1 MTPGPVLEIAI
12 LKEAAEFQQ
21 AEGTSARWFL
31 RIIEPRVLGPLVGA
45 VLVFIAVLVIHQIS
59 GEIHLT
65 RIRNAISA
73 TPWTAVG
80 LTALFTAISFC
91 AMSLYDVMAVRQ
103 IAPGKVRPPFAAMA
117 GMVGYA
123 VSNAIGFHV
132 LVGGPVRYRLY
143 SAVGLDAA
151 DVSRIVGISF
161 LTFWLGLVALFSAA
175 FLVDPVGVP
184 LLDQLNPQVD
194 RLIGAVILAA
204 LTGFV
209 VWLSTGQRRL
219 SLLGWA
225 MPLPGG
231 RSIFVQ
237 ILVGAVDIASAAAAL
252 YVLLPP
258 DIVSGFA
265 VFLVIFVVAIIAGI
279 VSHAPGGIGVLEAT
293 ILIGLGA
300 GQRSDVIAALVVF
313 RLVYYVLPLGL
324 AALALLG
331 MEIWRARH
339 AVRVVSG
346 RTIAAT
352 RLIVAPVSATLVF
365 VGGVVLLLSG
375 NLPAEHDRMHLLRDA
390 LPLPFTEASH
400 MLASLIGLLLIIVAR
415 GLARRIAFA
424 RTVAIALLASGA
436 VFSLVK
442 GLDWEEALIL
452 LAIASGLY
460 AYKDV
465 FYRKGDWR
473 SFRPNPSW
481 LAFVAVTLI
490 CLTLVGLLAFR
501 HVEYSSDLWWE
512 FAWRGDA
519 PRFLRA
525 SLVLAI
531 GISVVALDALINRPV
546 QARIGRV
553 EVPAEVRRL
562 IASSRDTAPNM
573 AYLGDKRFLVADDGS
588 AFLMY
593 GITGRSWI
601 ALGDPVGDPEE
612 ARNLVWKL
620 AELADKAGARA
631 AFYAIGPDMLPV
643 YLDLGLGIL
652 KIGEVARLDLTTF
665 TLDGQAKADFRYGD
679 KRAAR
684 EGITF
689 EIVPQ
694 AEVAALMPELKSVSD
709 AWMETKT
716 GGEKGFSLGRFDEAY
731 LAEFD
736 CAVMKKDGHV
746 VAFANVWRG
755 ADKDELSV
763 DLMRY
768 RPGVSKVMMDALF
781 ARLLIYGKDEGYRW
795 FNLGAAPLSGL
806 SDHPLASTW
815 NRLGTFIYRRGDEI
829 YNFEGLRAFKEK
841 FGPVWTPQYLACPG
855 GLVMPQVLLDTASL
869 ISGGPIRI
877 LKR

>member
-1 MTPGPVLEIAI
+1 MN
-12 LKEAAEFQQ
+12 EAAEFQQ
-21 AEGTSARWFL
+21 AEGASARWFL
-31 RIIEPRVLGPLVGA
+31 RIMEPRVLGPLVGA
-45 VLVFIAVLVIHQIS
+45 ALVLIAVLVIHEIS
-59 GEIHLT
+59 GQIHLD
-65 RIRNAISA
+65 RIREAIAA
-73 TPWTAVG
+73 TPWQAVG
-80 LTALFTAISFC
+80 LTALFTAVSFA

-103 IAPGKVRPPFAAMA
+103 IAPGRVKGRFAAMA

-143 SAVGLDAA
+143 SGVGLDAA

-161 LTFWLGLVALFSAA
+161 LTFWLGIVALLGLS
-175 FLVDPVGVP
+175 FLADPVGVP
-184 LLDQLNPQVD
+184 LLDQLGPQFD
-194 RLIGAVILAA
+194 RLIGGAILAA
-204 LTGFV
+204 LAGFL
-209 VWLSTGQRRL
+209 VWLSTGERRL

-231 RSIFVQ
+231 RSAAFQ
-237 ILVGAVDIASAAAAL
+237 MTVGAIDIAAAAAAL

-258 DIVSGFA
+258 DVVSGFA
-265 VFLVIFVVAIIAGI
+265 VFLVIFVVAIVAGI

-313 RLVYYVLPLGL
+313 RLVYYVIPLGL
-324 AALALLG
+324 AALTLLG
-331 MEIWRARH
+331 MELYRARH

-352 RLIVAPVSATLVF
+352 RLVVAPVSATLVF
-365 VGGVVLLLSG
+365 LGGVVLLLSG

-390 LPLPFTEASH
+390 LPLPFAEASH
-400 MLASLIGLLLIIVAR
+400 MLASLVGLLLIIVAR
-415 GLARRIAFA
+415 GLWRRIAVA

-436 VFSLVK
+436 AFSLVK

-452 LAIASGLY
+452 LVIATGLF

-473 SFRPNPSW
+473 SFRPTPSW
-481 LAFVAVTLI
+481 LAFVSVTLI

-501 HVEYSSDLWWE
+501 HVEYSNDLWWD

-531 GISVVALDALINRPV
+531 VIAAIALDALINRPV

-553 EVPAEVRRL
+553 EVPPEVRRL
-562 IASSRDTAPNM
+562 IAASGDTSPNM
-573 AYLGDKRFLVADDGS
+573 AYLGDKRFLIAEDGS

-601 ALGDPVGDPEE
+601 ALGDPVGNPDES
-612 ARNLVWKL
+612 RNLVWRF

-652 KIGEVARLDLTTF
+652 KIGEVARLDLSAF
-665 TLDGQAKADFRYGD
+665 TLDGQAKADFRYAD
-679 KRAAR
+679 KRATR
-684 EGITF
+684 EGIGF

-694 AEVAALMPELKSVSD
+694 DQVTALMPELKSVSD

-731 LAEFD
+731 LSEFD
-736 CAVMKKDGHV
+736 CAVMRKDGHV
-746 VAFANVWRG
+746 VAFANMWRG
-755 ADKDELSV
+755 ADREELSV

-768 RPGVSKVMMDALF
+768 RPGVSKVTMDALF
-781 ARLLIYGKDEGYRW
+781 ARLLMYGKQEGYRW